1 MIIGQSKNLN
11 KETNDEYIIL
21 SFELTIIL
29 LKISHVTYLT
39 SLFSANP
46 KIFVCFLDKVKEDV
60 HFEARG
66 IEEMPNY
73 SYFQIEIT
81 NFKKEIALIARY
93 YEFNQIFDIIMPYIS
108 GYLIKKSYLQ
118 INYNRMLNFISY
130 KENFQPT
137 NDTIRDDYIVL
148 RELGFGASGFIN
160 LIYHIEEGKLF
171 ALKNHSQNDAI
182 FRREKNNYLNFKSPF
197 VPQFHGTVKDSNL
210 IIISK
215 ELSLITKM

>member
-1 MIIGQSKNLN
+1 MQKYSFYIISNDHAIDQNGNQTINENIKKSKIMIIGQSKNLN

-66 IEEMPNY
+66 IEDMPNY

-108 GYLIKKSYLQ
+108 GYLI
-118 INYNRMLNFISY
+118 
-130 KENFQPT
+130 
-137 NDTIRDDYIVL
+137 
-148 RELGFGASGFIN
+148 
-160 LIYHIEEGKLF
+160 
-171 ALKNHSQNDAI
+171 
-182 FRREKNNYLNFKSPF
+182 
-197 VPQFHGTVKDSNL
+197 
-210 IIISK
+210 
-215 ELSLITKM
+215 